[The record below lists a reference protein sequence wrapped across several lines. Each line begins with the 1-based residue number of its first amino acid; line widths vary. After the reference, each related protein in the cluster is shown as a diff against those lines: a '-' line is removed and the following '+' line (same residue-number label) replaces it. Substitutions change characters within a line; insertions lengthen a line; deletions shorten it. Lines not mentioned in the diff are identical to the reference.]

1 MASFDVIT
9 DSTSDLTFDIRQQY
23 TIDYLK
29 IDFTDGNKDYAASLD
44 WDQIGA
50 HEFYESMRKGVR
62 YKTYHVTEKKYDSLF
77 RSHLS
82 AGKDILFLSC
92 SSALTNSVK
101 TSYGVR
107 DQLKKEF
114 PDRKIICIDSL
125 NSGMSLGTMAI
136 DVAKMRDQGKSIE
149 ECEEWIENNKL
160 FYNSC
165 ITVDTLTYLKDAG
178 RVTGSS
184 AFFGNLFAVKPI
196 LISDIKG
203 QNLAVTKAKGRRS
216 SISAMADRVAEYI
229 VEPDKQTIWI
239 GHADCFFDAD
249 ELEME
254 LRKKIPKADIK
265 KYVMGAIVGL
275 SAGPGTL
282 VVNYKGRS
290 KSEQM

>member
-9 DSTSDLTFDIRQQY
+9 DSTSDLSQDLRQQY
-23 TIDYLK
+23 SIDYLK

-77 RSHLS
+77 RSHLVS
-82 AGKDILFLSC
+82 GKDILYLSC

-101 TSYGVR
+101 ISYGVR
-107 DQLKKEF
+107 DALKNEF

-125 NSGMSLGTMAI
+125 NSGMSLGMMAVDI
-136 DVAKMRDQGKSIE
+136 VKMRDQGKTIE
-149 ECEEWIENNKL
+149 ECEEWIENNKF

-165 ITVDTLTYLKDAG
+165 ITVETLTYLKDAG
-178 RVTGSS
+178 RVTASS

-203 QNLAVTKAKGRRS
+203 QNLAVNKVKGRKS
-216 SISAMADRVAEYI
+216 SISAMADRVAEFI
-229 VEPDKQTIWI
+229 VEPEKQTIWI

-249 ELEME
+249 ELEMA
-254 LRKKIPKADIK
+254 LKKKLPKVEIK
-265 KYVMGAIVGL
+265 KYVIGAIVGL
-275 SAGPGTL
+275 SAGPGSL